1 MASNFHPLSLSLLH
15 LSALLVCCSQT
26 LTCVSGLPKQTAK
39 YLPSME
45 KEADHAGE
53 PFSVDGERVASC
65 SRLLAEDDDEEEDVM
80 IY

>member
-1 MASNFHPLSLSLLH
+1 MSLDEISL
-15 LSALLVCCSQT
+15 LLVCCSQT

-53 PFSVDGERVASC
+53 PVSVDGERVASC
-65 SRLLAEDDDEEEDVM
+65 SRLLAEEEDEEDVM